1 MARSACRTVRGQ
13 PARRH
18 PVNIILKILLTL
30 LVAFLGYE
38 IMVQAFHLLNLP
50 SDRAVFQGMAILALL
65 VIFSPV
71 IFWRLWR
78 NRP

>member
-1 MARSACRTVRGQ
+1 VRGQ
-13 PARRH
+13 SARRH

>member
-1 MARSACRTVRGQ
+1 MRGQ

>member
-1 MARSACRTVRGQ
+1 VRGQ

>member
-1 MARSACRTVRGQ
+1 
-13 PARRH
+13 
-18 PVNIILKILLTL
+18 VNTILKILLTL